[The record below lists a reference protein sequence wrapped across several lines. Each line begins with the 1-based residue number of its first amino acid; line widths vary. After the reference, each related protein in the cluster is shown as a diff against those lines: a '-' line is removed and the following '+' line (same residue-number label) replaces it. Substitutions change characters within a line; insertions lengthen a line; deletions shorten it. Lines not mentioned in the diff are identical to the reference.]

1 MEPLTRQ
8 TWRGRIKVASMA
20 ATQESSPGE
29 TVADDTLPGYAVFD
43 DFRYS
48 QRIAVMVRWVIL
60 GAWLFLLNYR
70 NPDVAQLVILNG
82 LGIALAA
89 LNGYVHW
96 RIWKGRPVSRR
107 YVLALSAMDLT
118 VITVGIAVTTRFA
131 NTYFVFYY
139 PALLGIPLVFS
150 SRRLSFLATGIAATA
165 YAAISIFLEPGVD
178 VSNREEAVLITRIVI
193 MFGVVMAANL
203 LARIERT
210 MRREAVAAERERSQ
224 ENLELQKKAQ
234 EAEIAALTERSR
246 IAREIHDGVAQS
258 IYMLSLN
265 LETAADLAA
274 KKYED
279 LPERLDSL
287 VSLSKST
294 LLEVRHYIY
303 DLKPYL
309 DGEQSMDHMLENIIR
324 EFRTVARVDATLE
337 TKGKERH
344 VPVPVATG
352 LYRLTQE
359 ALANAFKHAGASKVS
374 VGLEFLPDGL
384 RLTVHDDGRGFNVA
398 ESTPGY
404 GLTNMRQRA
413 EELGGSQTMESAPG
427 QGTRISIWL
436 PT

>member
-1 MEPLTRQ
+1 MT
-8 TWRGRIKVASMA
+8 VV
-20 ATQESSPGE
+20 QESSPE
-29 TVADDTLPGYAVFD
+29 KPVAAEKLPDYAVFD

-48 QRIAVMVRWVIL
+48 QRIAVTVRWVIL

-70 NPDVAQLVILNG
+70 NPDISQLVTLNG
-82 LGIALAA
+82 LGMTLAV

-96 RIWKGRPVSRR
+96 RIWRGRPVSRG
-107 YVLALSAMDLT
+107 YVLALSSMDLV
-118 VITVGIAVTTRFA
+118 VITVGIAATTGFA

-150 SRRLSFLATGIAATA
+150 SRRLSFLVTGVVAIA

-178 VSNREEAVLITRIVI
+178 VDEREEAVLITRIVI

-210 MRREAVAAERERSQ
+210 MRREAVAAERERSH

-234 EAEIAALTERSR
+234 AAEIAALTERGR

-265 LETAADLAA
+265 LETAVELAA
-274 KKYED
+274 KKHED
-279 LPERLDSL
+279 LPKRLDSL
-287 VSLSKST
+287 ESLSKST

-309 DGEQSMDHMLENIIR
+309 EGEQSMEHMLENIIR
-324 EFRTVARVDATLE
+324 EFRTVAGVDTTLE
-337 TKGKERH
+337 TRGEERH
-344 VPVPVATG
+344 VPISVATA

-359 ALANAFKHAGASKVS
+359 ALANAFKHAGASKVNA
-374 VGLEFLPDGL
+374 GLEFLPDGL
-384 RLTVHDDGRGFNVA
+384 RLTVHDDGRGFNVK
-398 ESTPGY
+398 ESIPGH

-413 EELGGSQTMESAPG
+413 EELEGKYTIESTPG
-427 QGTRISIWL
+427 QGTHVSVWL
-436 PT
+436 PA

>member
-1 MEPLTRQ
+1 MT
-8 TWRGRIKVASMA
+8 VV
-20 ATQESSPGE
+20 QESSPE
-29 TVADDTLPGYAVFD
+29 KPVAAEKLPDYAVFD

-48 QRIAVMVRWVIL
+48 QRIAVTVRWVIL

-70 NPDVAQLVILNG
+70 NPDISQLVTLNG
-82 LGIALAA
+82 LGMTLAV

-96 RIWKGRPVSRR
+96 RIWRGRPVSRG
-107 YVLALSAMDLT
+107 YVLALSSMDLV
-118 VITVGIAVTTRFA
+118 VITVGIAATTGFA

-150 SRRLSFLATGIAATA
+150 SRRLSFLVTGVVAIA

-178 VSNREEAVLITRIVI
+178 VDEREEAVLITRIVI

-210 MRREAVAAERERSQ
+210 MRREAVAAERERSH

-234 EAEIAALTERSR
+234 AAEIAALTERGR

-265 LETAADLAA
+265 LETAVELAA
-274 KKYED
+274 KKHED
-279 LPERLDSL
+279 LPKRLDSL

-309 DGEQSMDHMLENIIR
+309 EGEQSMEHMLENIIR
-324 EFRTVARVDATLE
+324 EFRTVAGVDTTLE
-337 TKGKERH
+337 TRGEERH
-344 VPVPVATG
+344 VPISVATA

-359 ALANAFKHAGASKVS
+359 ALANAFKHAGASKVN

-384 RLTVHDDGRGFNVA
+384 RLTVHDDGRGFNVK
-398 ESTPGY
+398 ESIPGH

-413 EELGGSQTMESAPG
+413 EELEGKYTIESTPG
-427 QGTRISIWL
+427 QGTHVSVWL
-436 PT
+436 PA

>member
-1 MEPLTRQ
+1 
-8 TWRGRIKVASMA
+8 MA
-20 ATQESSPGE
+20 VVQESSPE
-29 TVADDTLPGYAVFD
+29 KPVAVEKLPGYAVFD

-70 NPDVAQLVILNG
+70 NPDINKLVTLNG
-82 LGIALAA
+82 LGMTLAA

-96 RIWKGRPVSRR
+96 RIWRGRPVSRG
-107 YVLALSAMDLT
+107 YVIALSSMDLV
-118 VITVGIAVTTRFA
+118 VITVGIAVTTGFA

-150 SRRLSFLATGIAATA
+150 SRRLSFLVTGIVAIA

-178 VSNREEAVLITRIVI
+178 VDEREEAVLITRIVI
-193 MFGVVMAANL
+193 MFGVVMAANIM
-203 LARIERT
+203 ARIERT
-210 MRREAVAAERERSQ
+210 MRREAVAAERERSH
-224 ENLELQKKAQ
+224 ENLELQRKAQ
-234 EAEIAALTERSR
+234 AAEIAALSERSR

-265 LETAADLAA
+265 LETAVELAA
-274 KKYED
+274 KKHED
-279 LPERLDSL
+279 LPKRLDSL

-309 DGEQSMDHMLENIIR
+309 EGEQSMEHMLENIIR
-324 EFRTVARVDATLE
+324 EFRTVAGVDTALE
-337 TKGKERH
+337 TKGEERH
-344 VPVPVATG
+344 VPISVATA

-359 ALANAFKHAGASKVS
+359 VLANAFKHAEASKVS

-384 RLTVHDDGRGFNVA
+384 RLTVHDDGRGFNVE
-398 ESTPGY
+398 ESIPGHD
-404 GLTNMRQRA
+404 LTNMRQRT
-413 EELGGSQTMESAPG
+413 EELEGKYTIESAPG
-427 QGTRISIWL
+427 QGTHVSVWL

>member
-1 MEPLTRQ
+1 MT
-8 TWRGRIKVASMA
+8 VV
-20 ATQESSPGE
+20 QESSPE
-29 TVADDTLPGYAVFD
+29 KPVAAEKLPDYAVFD

-70 NPDVAQLVILNG
+70 NPDISQLVTLNG
-82 LGIALAA
+82 LGMTLAV

-96 RIWKGRPVSRR
+96 RIWRGRPVSRG
-107 YVLALSAMDLT
+107 YVLALSSMDLV
-118 VITVGIAVTTRFA
+118 VITVGIAATTGFA

-150 SRRLSFLATGIAATA
+150 SRRLSFLVTGVVAIA

-178 VSNREEAVLITRIVI
+178 VDEREEAVLITRIVI

-210 MRREAVAAERERSQ
+210 MRREAVAAERERSH

-234 EAEIAALTERSR
+234 AAEIAALTERGR

-265 LETAADLAA
+265 LETAVELAA
-274 KKYED
+274 KKHED
-279 LPERLDSL
+279 LPKRLDSL
-287 VSLSKST
+287 ESLSKST

-309 DGEQSMDHMLENIIR
+309 EGEQSMEHMLENIIR
-324 EFRTVARVDATLE
+324 EFRTVAGVDTTLE
-337 TKGKERH
+337 TRGEERH
-344 VPVPVATG
+344 VPISVATA

-359 ALANAFKHAGASKVS
+359 ALANAFKHAGASKVNA
-374 VGLEFLPDGL
+374 GLEFLPDGL
-384 RLTVHDDGRGFNVA
+384 RLTVHDDGRGFNVK
-398 ESTPGY
+398 ESIPGH

-413 EELGGSQTMESAPG
+413 EELEGKYTIESTPG
-427 QGTRISIWL
+427 QGTHVSVWL
-436 PT
+436 PA

>member
-1 MEPLTRQ
+1 
-8 TWRGRIKVASMA
+8 
-20 ATQESSPGE
+20 
-29 TVADDTLPGYAVFD
+29 
-43 DFRYS
+43 
-48 QRIAVMVRWVIL
+48 
-60 GAWLFLLNYR
+60 
-70 NPDVAQLVILNG
+70 
-82 LGIALAA
+82 
-89 LNGYVHW
+89 
-96 RIWKGRPVSRR
+96 
-107 YVLALSAMDLT
+107 MDLV
-118 VITVGIAVTTRFA
+118 VITVGIAATTGFA

-150 SRRLSFLATGIAATA
+150 SRRLSFLVTGVVAIA

-178 VSNREEAVLITRIVI
+178 VDEREEAVLITRIVI

-210 MRREAVAAERERSQ
+210 MRREAVAAERERSH

-234 EAEIAALTERSR
+234 AAEIAALTERGR

-265 LETAADLAA
+265 LETAVELAA
-274 KKYED
+274 KKHED
-279 LPERLDSL
+279 LPKRLDSL

-309 DGEQSMDHMLENIIR
+309 EGEQSMEHMLENIIR
-324 EFRTVARVDATLE
+324 EFRTVAGVDTTLE
-337 TKGKERH
+337 TRGEERH
-344 VPVPVATG
+344 VPISVATA

-359 ALANAFKHAGASKVS
+359 ALANAFKHAGASKVN

-384 RLTVHDDGRGFNVA
+384 RLTVHDDGRGFNVK
-398 ESTPGY
+398 ESIPGH

-413 EELGGSQTMESAPG
+413 EELEGKYTIESTPG
-427 QGTRISIWL
+427 QGTHVSVWL
-436 PT
+436 PA

>member
-1 MEPLTRQ
+1 M
-8 TWRGRIKVASMA
+8 ASAQEANPETTA
-20 ATQESSPGE
+20 ADS
-29 TVADDTLPGYAVFD
+29 ALPGYAVFD

-48 QRIAVMVRWVIL
+48 QRIAVIVRWVIL

-70 NPDVAQLVILNG
+70 NSDVSQLVTLNS
-82 LGIALAA
+82 LGAALAA

-96 RIWKGRPVSRR
+96 RVWKRRPVPRG
-107 YVLALSAMDLT
+107 YVLALSAMDLS
-118 VITVGIAVTTRFA
+118 VITIGIAVTTGFA

-150 SRRLSFLATGIAATA
+150 SRRLSFLAVGIVATA

-178 VSNREEAVLITRIVI
+178 VDNREEAVLITRIII

-210 MRREAVAAERERSQ
+210 MRREAVEAERERSR

-234 EAEIAALTERSR
+234 QAEIAALTERSR

-274 KKYED
+274 KKRED

-309 DGEQSMDHMLENIIR
+309 DGDRSMASMLENIIR
-324 EFRTVARVDATLE
+324 EFRTVARVDAALE
-337 TKGKERH
+337 TKGQERH
-344 VPVPVATG
+344 VPIATATA

-359 ALANAFKHAGASKVS
+359 ALANAFKHAGASNVR
-374 VGLEFLPDGL
+374 VELEFLPDGL
-384 RLTVHDDGRGFNVA
+384 QLTVDDDGRGFTMA
-398 ESTPGY
+398 ESMPGY

-413 EELGGSQTMESAPG
+413 EELGGTHTMESASG

>member
-1 MEPLTRQ
+1 
-8 TWRGRIKVASMA
+8 MA
-20 ATQESSPGE
+20 VVQESSPE
-29 TVADDTLPGYAVFD
+29 KPVAVEKLPGYAVFD

-70 NPDVAQLVILNG
+70 NPDINKLVTLNG
-82 LGIALAA
+82 LGMTLAA

-96 RIWKGRPVSRR
+96 RIWRGRPVSRG
-107 YVLALSAMDLT
+107 YVIALSSMDLV
-118 VITVGIAVTTRFA
+118 VITVGIAVTTGFA

-150 SRRLSFLATGIAATA
+150 SRRLSFLVTGIVAIA

-178 VSNREEAVLITRIVI
+178 VDEREEAVLITRIVI
-193 MFGVVMAANL
+193 MFGVVMAANIM
-203 LARIERT
+203 ARIERT
-210 MRREAVAAERERSQ
+210 MRREAVAAERERSH
-224 ENLELQKKAQ
+224 ENLELQRKAQ
-234 EAEIAALTERSR
+234 AAEIAALSERSR

-265 LETAADLAA
+265 LETAVELAA
-274 KKYED
+274 KKHED
-279 LPERLDSL
+279 LPKRLDSL

-309 DGEQSMDHMLENIIR
+309 EGEQSMEHMLENIIR
-324 EFRTVARVDATLE
+324 EFRTVAGVDTALE
-337 TKGKERH
+337 TKGEERH
-344 VPVPVATG
+344 VPISVATA

-359 ALANAFKHAGASKVS
+359 VLANAFKHAEASKVS

-384 RLTVHDDGRGFNVA
+384 RLTVHDDGRGFNVE
-398 ESTPGY
+398 ESIPGH
-404 GLTNMRQRA
+404 GLTNMRQRT
-413 EELGGSQTMESAPG
+413 EELEGKYTIESAPG
-427 QGTRISIWL
+427 QGTHVSVWL

>member
-1 MEPLTRQ
+1 MT
-8 TWRGRIKVASMA
+8 VV
-20 ATQESSPGE
+20 QESSPE
-29 TVADDTLPGYAVFD
+29 KPVAAEKLPDYAVFD

-70 NPDVAQLVILNG
+70 NPDISQLVTLNG
-82 LGIALAA
+82 LGMTLAV

-96 RIWKGRPVSRR
+96 RIWRGRPVSRG
-107 YVLALSAMDLT
+107 YVLALSSMDLV
-118 VITVGIAVTTRFA
+118 VITVGIAATTGFA

-150 SRRLSFLATGIAATA
+150 SRRLSFLVTGVVAIA

-178 VSNREEAVLITRIVI
+178 VDEREEAVLITRIVI

-210 MRREAVAAERERSQ
+210 MRREAVAAERERSH

-234 EAEIAALTERSR
+234 AAEIAALTERGR

-265 LETAADLAA
+265 LETAVELAA
-274 KKYED
+274 KKHED
-279 LPERLDSL
+279 LPKRLDSL

-309 DGEQSMDHMLENIIR
+309 EGEQSMEHMLENIIR
-324 EFRTVARVDATLE
+324 EFRTVAGVDTTLE
-337 TKGKERH
+337 TRGEERH
-344 VPVPVATG
+344 VPISVATA

-359 ALANAFKHAGASKVS
+359 ALANAFKHAGASKVN

-384 RLTVHDDGRGFNVA
+384 RLTVHDDGRGFNVK
-398 ESTPGY
+398 ESIPGH

-413 EELGGSQTMESAPG
+413 EELEGKYTIESTPG
-427 QGTRISIWL
+427 QGTHVSVWL
-436 PT
+436 PA